1 MTPTETGK
9 DRFAKLANVS
19 HETIERF
26 SLYAELLRRW
36 NPAAGLVAESTLPDL
51 WTRHFLD
58 SAQLLRSAPDSS
70 ARWIDLGA
78 GGGFPGLALAILC
91 AEKRPEDEFLL
102 VESNGRKCEFLKTVC
117 RESGIQAEILHE
129 RAEKLAPQEANVA
142 VARALSS
149 LSQLLSYAS
158 RHLVEG
164 GSGLFHKGS
173 GRLSE
178 IDDAMKEW
186 AFKLTEVPS
195 ITSKNGAILQVV
207 DIRRI

>member
-1 MTPTETGK
+1 MTRTETGK
-9 DRFAKLANVS
+9 DQFAKLANVS

-26 SLYAELLRRW
+26 SLYAELLRLW

-58 SAQLLRSAPDSS
+58 SAQLLKSAPDSPN
-70 ARWIDLGA
+70 RWIDLGA
-78 GGGFPGLALAILC
+78 GGGFPGLALALLC
-91 AEKRPEDEFLL
+91 AKERPEDEFLL

-117 RESGIQAEILHE
+117 RETCIQAEILQE
-129 RAEKLAPQEANVA
+129 RAETLKPQAANVA
-142 VARALSS
+142 TARALCS
-149 LSQLLSYAS
+149 LPQLLSYAA

-164 GSGLFHKGS
+164 GLGLFHKGS

-186 AFKLTEVPS
+186 AFKLTELPS
-195 ITSKNGAILQVV
+195 ITDENGAILQVV